1 MLRTR
6 IKRLAAQHER
16 ASERL
21 ADIETSIE
29 KLGDEDILD
38 LADIFKDMPETALH
52 DIVQAEMTRRGISL

>member
-21 ADIETSIE
+21 ADIETSIAS
-29 KLGDEDILD
+29 LGDEDILD
-38 LADIFKDMPETALH
+38 LADIFKDMPNTALNE
-52 DIVQAEMTRRGISL
+52 IVRTEMTRRSITL

>member
-6 IKRLAAQHER
+6 INRLAAQHER

-38 LADIFKDMPETALH
+38 LADIFKDMPETALN
-52 DIVQAEMTRRGISL
+52 DIVRAEMTRRNISL

>member
-21 ADIETSIE
+21 ADVETSIAR
-29 KLGDEDILD
+29 LGDEDILD
-38 LADIFKDMPETALH
+38 LADIFKDMPETALN
-52 DIVQAEMTRRGISL
+52 DIVRAEMTRRNISL